1 MQTRGFVRGWA
12 GAGVLLLALG
22 VAGCTGF
29 PRPPAEVT
37 AVVDDAAA
45 MIRSTPGVASVT
57 TDIRVRDHKDGGPLS
72 EVAAWSALLT
82 VQADASGLDPR
93 SLAASVAADGQ
104 DGYVSLTT
112 VLQIPGEPGTADVQ
126 LQFSPPPNGVLTSV
140 EPREMADAALALS
153 DLPGIGS
160 VSVLQHGEPVIV
172 SVDSPARW
180 ADLTETMRA
189 IPGFG
194 SGALT
199 AVTLVTEH
207 DAGES
212 SSLTFDPRSP
222 AAKLVPVLSDLA
234 AAEGVTSVSFDGVD
248 TRKEFSAWRPS
259 LRVLVDTRSARGLVA
274 ARLTGLDE
282 SDSQSSGLPRAS
294 FTAST
299 GGADASQDLRGYL
312 GLPLGSAEPDDRLT
326 GLPGAIPPA
335 AADPAAAAARLE
347 LDTALVTTLL
357 DAAGDAAGIRGPAS
371 VTTETC
377 MDGSNEQVHG
387 TVVIPI
393 FEIADSADEA
403 FDAITTAWEIGGYI
417 RSDRA
422 MGRDFWSVPDGS
434 LDTLSI
440 RGTADGISIMV
451 TAPCVLL

>member
-22 VAGCTGF
+22 LAGCTGF

-57 TDIRVRDHKDGGPLS
+57 TDIRVRDYKDGGPLS

-82 VQADASGLDPR
+82 VQADASGLDTR

-126 LQFSPPPNGVLTSV
+126 LQFSPLPNGVLTSV
-140 EPREMADAALALS
+140 EPEDMAEAALSLR
-153 DLPGIGS
+153 DLPGISS
-160 VSVLQHGEPVIV
+160 VSVLQHGDPV
-172 SVDSPARW
+172 SVTVASPAIW
-180 ADLTETMRA
+180 TDLAPAIRA

-194 SGALT
+194 SGALS
-199 AVTLVTEH
+199 AVTLATQH
-207 DAGES
+207 DTGES
-212 SSLTFDPRSP
+212 STLTFDPRSP
-222 AAKLVPVLSDLA
+222 AAELVPVLSELA
-234 AAEGVTSVSFDGVD
+234 AAKGVTSVSFDGVD

-259 LRVLVDTRSARGLVA
+259 LRVTVDTRSARGLVA
-274 ARLTGLDE
+274 ARLTGLTD
-282 SDSQSSGLPRAS
+282 SDSPANGLPRAS

-299 GGADASQDLRGYL
+299 GGVDASQDLRGYL
-312 GLPLGSAEPDDRLT
+312 GLPLGSAEPDDRMT
-326 GLPGAIPPA
+326 GLPGAVPPA
-335 AADPAAAAARLE
+335 AVDPAAAAARLE
-347 LDTALVTTLL
+347 LDRALVTALL

-377 MDGSNEQVHG
+377 VDGENEQVQG
-387 TVVIPI
+387 AVVIPI

-403 FDAITTAWEIGGYI
+403 FDAITTEWEVEGYI

-440 RGTADGISIMV
+440 RGTAEGISIMV